1 MVHGARAVY
10 AASIALFIEAVL
22 AVPLGSLYGTDGLII
37 VVLLLAV
44 TVLVAVLSLQQ
55 QIDAIDGALRGVR
68 DESDYSRRIVHH
80 LSEAIRRKV

>member
-1 MVHGARAVY
+1 MY

-22 AVPLGSLYGTDGLII
+22 AFAFGSRYGTDGLSV
-37 VVLLLAV
+37 VVLLLIV
-44 TVLVAVLSLQQ
+44 TLLVAVLSLQQ

-80 LSEAIRRKV
+80 LSEEMRRKD